1 MSLLERL
8 RRMAD
13 ALPPGATVTL
23 AREWLLEELERE
35 AVQSGDSGDLT
46 VAHACALL
54 GRRASTVR
62 AMCARGDLRAY
73 RYRGAEYRIAP
84 DAITE
89 YLARER
95 EGAVEPRSSDTPTG
109 DALGAW
115 RHVRHRERKSA

>member
-46 VAHACALL
+46 VGQACALL

-73 RYRGAEYRIAP
+73 RYRKAEYRITP
-84 DAITE
+84 DAISE

-95 EGAVEPRSSDTPTG
+95 EGATEPRVSGAPMD